1 MKNLIATA
9 GTTLAIFLF
18 AVCLSTHAE
27 VHLPAI
33 FSDGMVM
40 QQQTHANLWG
50 TATPNK
56 KVTVR
61 TSWDGKLYAV
71 TADKQGAWK
80 LAVSTPEAGGPYTV
94 TFDDGT
100 PKVLSNILI
109 GELWL
114 CSGQSNM
121 EMPMKGFKNQPVEN
135 ANMDILRSRNPKIR
149 LFTVKRTSTFTPQN
163 DVTGSWKEA
172 SPATVRDFSAT
183 AYYFGRLVNEI
194 LDVPVGLIVAAW
206 GGSALPDSS
215 IRLWNYHGTWKRSN
229 QYSLSPRSTGAS
241 RAPCTQYRYG
251 RTAGCRDGKRHSSC
265 P

>member
-135 ANMDILRSRNPKIR
+135 ANMDILRSRNPEIR
-149 LFTVKRTSTFTPQN
+149 LFTVKRTSTLTPQMM
-163 DVTGSWKEA
+163 
-172 SPATVRDFSAT
+172 
-183 AYYFGRLVNEI
+183 
-194 LDVPVGLIVAAW
+194 
-206 GGSALPDSS
+206 
-215 IRLWNYHGTWKRSN
+215 
-229 QYSLSPRSTGAS
+229 
-241 RAPCTQYRYG
+241 
-251 RTAGCRDGKRHSSC
+251 
-265 P
+265 

>member
-206 GGSALPDSS
+206 GGFGLRSLDDC
-215 IRLWNYHGTWKRSN
+215 RLVESFSGCKDTPVGDRYQIKEPYSN
-229 QYSLSPRSTGAS
+229 
-241 RAPCTQYRYG
+241 
-251 RTAGCRDGKRHSSC
+251 RTV
-265 P
+265 

>member
-71 TADKQGAWK
+71 NKVHGNYPFPLPKQAD
-80 LAVSTPEAGGPYTV
+80 
-94 TFDDGT
+94 
-100 PKVLSNILI
+100 LI
-109 GELWL
+109 QLLLMMELR
-114 CSGQSNM
+114 
-121 EMPMKGFKNQPVEN
+121 KF
-135 ANMDILRSRNPKIR
+135 
-149 LFTVKRTSTFTPQN
+149 
-163 DVTGSWKEA
+163 
-172 SPATVRDFSAT
+172 
-183 AYYFGRLVNEI
+183 
-194 LDVPVGLIVAAW
+194 
-206 GGSALPDSS
+206 
-215 IRLWNYHGTWKRSN
+215 
-229 QYSLSPRSTGAS
+229 
-241 RAPCTQYRYG
+241 
-251 RTAGCRDGKRHSSC
+251 
-265 P
+265 